1 MTMPTHQQGYT
12 KIHRG
17 CGGVV
22 RFVESLD
29 STHWEWDAE
38 CTECGAMLTEEDYE
52 IKKRCEQPVTTHIHA
67 RRDIPQQHR
76 SRS

>member
-38 CTECGAMLTEEDYE
+38 CTKCGAMLTEEDYE
-52 IKKRCEQPVTTHIHA
+52 IKKRCEQPVTAHLHA
-67 RRDIPQQHR
+67 R
-76 SRS
+76 